1 MVAVDGEA
9 VPVTMVG
16 AHRWVAEALAIVM
29 VPPSPSKNRWQP
41 LSLGLWRVLWKT
53 ENDVVVEG
61 VEMEETYGR
70 QGYRRVRI
78 AAVLC
83 GSGQA
88 EAA

>member
-9 VPVTMVG
+9 VPVATVG
-16 AHRWVAEALAIVM
+16 ARRWVAEALAIVM

-41 LSLGLWRVLWKT
+41 LSLGLWQVPWKT

-61 VEMEETYGR
+61 LEMEETYR
-70 QGYRRVRI
+70 QGYRRLRI
-78 AAVLC
+78 AAALC

-88 EAA
+88 AAA